1 MIRRK
6 EKGSKAERELVTMFW
21 NAGWAA
27 IRVAGSGLTK
37 KPNPDVIAG
46 NGIRRIAVEC
56 KTTKQIRKYLTRED
70 VNQLIEFSRKF
81 GAEPWFGIR
90 INNMKWYFI
99 GVEGQALSKILF
111 RFGKAFHTYIIQGY
125 IGECL
130 RRGAETIN
138 GFLQNFVSLTSPC
151 L

>member
-46 NGIRRIAVEC
+46 NGVRRIAVEC

-99 GVEGQALSKILF
+99 GVEELEQTEK
-111 RFGKAFHTYIIQGY
+111 GY
-125 IGECL
+125 VITIPL
-130 RRGAETIN
+130 LKRRGLLFEQ
-138 GFLQNFVSLTSPC
+138 LMK
-151 L
+151 

>member
-99 GVEGQALSKILF
+99 GVEELEQTEK
-111 RFGKAFHTYIIQGY
+111 GY
-125 IGECL
+125 VITIPL
-130 RRGAETIN
+130 LKRRGLLFEQLIK
-138 GFLQNFVSLTSPC
+138 
-151 L
+151 

>member
-46 NGIRRIAVEC
+46 NGVRRIAVEC

-99 GVEGQALSKILF
+99 GVEELEQTEK
-111 RFGKAFHTYIIQGY
+111 GY
-125 IGECL
+125 VITIPL
-130 RRGAETIN
+130 LKRRGLLFEQLIK
-138 GFLQNFVSLTSPC
+138 
-151 L
+151 